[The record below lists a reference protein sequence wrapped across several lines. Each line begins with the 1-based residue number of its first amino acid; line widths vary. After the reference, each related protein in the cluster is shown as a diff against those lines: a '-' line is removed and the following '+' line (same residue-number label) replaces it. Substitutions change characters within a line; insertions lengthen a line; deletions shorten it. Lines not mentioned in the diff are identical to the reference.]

1 MLTKRVI
8 PCLDV
13 RNGRLT
19 KGIKFKG
26 NEDIGDPVETAR
38 RYHEAGAD
46 ELVRKLELYGVPKAD
61 SPLALSGRM
70 PLPDWGS
77 LLRR

>member
-19 KGIKFKG
+19 KGIKFVGSGG
-26 NEDIGDPVETAR
+26 NRPAVLR
-38 RYHEAGAD
+38 
-46 ELVRKLELYGVPKAD
+46 
-61 SPLALSGRM
+61 GR
-70 PLPDWGS
+70 G
-77 LLRR
+77 R